1 MGVLGEGFT
10 VAIGTVTIMG
20 KSPDG
25 DSIRFT
31 PDDID
36 TLRGLPNG
44 DRIRPATDG
53 SVQLRLDA
61 IDAPETHYAGQ
72 HQPFAAAARDELV
85 GFAGFTGVRYDSS
98 GIVVAG
104 EPEERTALIAAKL
117 VETHGRPVCYLF
129 TNLRALD
136 PPLPWS
142 EGQIVDLDDTRVDQ
156 TVNAHMVRT
165 GRAYTTVY
173 SSTPPALREWFTD
186 LARRSQST
194 AASVWADDHSHGF
207 DLVDRSSIGEQGV
220 LILPK
225 LFRRA
230 TDYLTARQHGFTG
243 TFRDWIETATSGG
256 SSEDDEVEVKG
267 RRTTLSELIH
277 VHGPRVALDAD
288 LLDLVFIEK

>member
-1 MGVLGEGFT
+1 MGVLGEQFT
-10 VAIGTVTIMG
+10 VAIGTVRILG

-25 DSIRFT
+25 DSIRFV

-44 DRIRPATDG
+44 DRIEPSATDG

-85 GFAGFTGVRYDSS
+85 AFAGFTGVTYGPS
-98 GIVVAG
+98 GTVTAA
-104 EPEERTALIAAKL
+104 EPLDRTALIAAKL

-142 EGQIVDLDDTRVDQ
+142 EGQVVDLEDAHVAQ
-156 TVNAHMVRT
+156 TVNAHMVPT

-173 SSTPPALREWFTD
+173 TSTQPALRDWFTD
-186 LARRSQST
+186 LARTSNTTARNVWPTTTRAASTSST
-194 AASVWADDHSHGF
+194 APRSAS
-207 DLVDRSSIGEQGV
+207 
-220 LILPK
+220 
-225 LFRRA
+225 RA
-230 TDYLTARQHGFTG
+230 C
-243 TFRDWIETATSGG
+243 
-256 SSEDDEVEVKG
+256 
-267 RRTTLSELIH
+267 
-277 VHGPRVALDAD
+277 
-288 LLDLVFIEK
+288 